1 MVDAQAAAVAAM
13 LAHFEPALV
22 DEAPLWGKL
31 EHFAQT
37 LPRHSATSL
46 SDAAVREKEAAMVA
60 DLLKEVDLPLLFA
73 ATNKAESNALRMRC
87 TGEALVCVFGTR
99 QGFETLQ

>member
-13 LAHFEPALV
+13 LAQFEPALV

-46 SDAAVREKEAAMVA
+46 SDAAVRDKEAAMVA

-73 ATNKAESNALRMRC
+73 ATNKAHM
-87 TGEALVCVFGTR
+87 
-99 QGFETLQ
+99 

>member
-1 MVDAQAAAVAAM
+1 MKLQSHQLHLFPKIFTCGTMADAQAAAVAAK
-13 LAHFEPALV
+13 LAQFEPDLV
-22 DEAPLWGKL
+22 DDAQIWSKL

-60 DLLKEVDLPLLFA
+60 DLLKDVNLPLLFA
-73 ATNKAESNALRMRC
+73 ATNKAHM
-87 TGEALVCVFGTR
+87 
-99 QGFETLQ
+99 